1 MKTGWLVDPRQD
13 GVHIIPL
20 DDLREHA
27 GADCWCRPEVLD
39 DGTIIKHNSMDRREY
54 YERGEL
60 RAS

>member
-1 MKTGWLVDPRQD
+1 MAWVVERRTDA
-13 GVHIIPL
+13 VHVWPK
-20 DDLREHA
+20 DDLREHE

-39 DGTIIKHNSMDRREY
+39 GDAIIKHNSMDKREI